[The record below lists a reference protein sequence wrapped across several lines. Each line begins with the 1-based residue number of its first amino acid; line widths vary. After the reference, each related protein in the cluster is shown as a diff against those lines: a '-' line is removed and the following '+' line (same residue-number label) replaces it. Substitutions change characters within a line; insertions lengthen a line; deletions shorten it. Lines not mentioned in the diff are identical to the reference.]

1 VGFCHDPR
9 VTGIAAGGAELD
21 AALNRFVGRNG
32 RPGAVAGVV
41 HGDELAWAAGAGLAD
56 LGAQG
61 TGGAGTRVTGGAGT
75 LYRIASI
82 TKTFTGT
89 AVMQLRDAGRLDLD
103 DPAVKYLPELRG
115 AVSPFAAIE
124 AVTIRRMLSHEA
136 GLAAEPP
143 GTDWSVP
150 VYQGDPQVTLAR
162 PGDIVLML
170 PPNAQHKYSDLGYQL
185 LGEIVTRV
193 SGIPYPRYVR
203 ELILDP
209 LGMAATG
216 FEPLDRALLSRR
228 AVGYSRRSFSDE
240 LHPEPAFPP
249 VWAEG
254 GLWSCVQDL
263 ARWVSFQLRAYT
275 RPTADSPVLAAASL
289 REMHKPRY
297 LADDDWTSAWGISW
311 FAERRNDVSWIRHSG
326 GLPGFTT
333 SVCFDPG
340 QQVGAI
346 VLHNGMSF
354 TAEIACELAVTAG
367 RLAGAAPSAV
377 AVPAPAP
384 AEYRPLLGLYA
395 RDGLGGGVLS
405 LEWRAGKL
413 VFGIPEFPSWRLTLE
428 PTVDPGVFI
437 AGPGSDLSGEKV
449 IFRRHQDGR
458 VLSVLVVQ
466 GTYLRLDHDSSCRL
480 ADPEPASLQ

>member
-1 VGFCHDPR
+1 M
-9 VTGIAAGGAELD
+9 TGIAAGAAELD
-21 AALNRFVGRNG
+21 AVLTRFVTQSGL
-32 RPGAVAGVV
+32 PGATAGVV

-56 LGAQG
+56 TGARVASDP
-61 TGGAGTRVTGGAGT
+61 GA

-124 AVTIRRMLSHEA
+124 AVTIRRMLSHES
-136 GLAAEPP
+136 GLAYDPP

-150 VYQGDPQVTLAR
+150 VYQGDPQLTLAR

-170 PPNAQHKYSDLGYQL
+170 PPNAQHKYSDLAYQL
-185 LGEIVTRV
+185 LGEVVTRV
-193 SGIPYPRYVR
+193 SGIPYPRYLR

-209 LGMAATG
+209 LGMSATG
-216 FEPLDRALLSRR
+216 FEPLDGPLLSRC
-228 AVGYSRRSFSDE
+228 ATGYSRRPFSDE
-240 LHPEPAFPP
+240 LDPEPAFPP

-263 ARWVSFQLRAYT
+263 ARWISFQLRAHT
-275 RPTADSPVLAAASL
+275 GPAVDSPVLAAASL

-297 LADDDWTSAWGISW
+297 LADDDWMSAWGISW
-311 FAERRNDVSWIRHSG
+311 CADRQDDVSWIRHSG

-333 SVCFDPG
+333 TVCFDPV

-346 VLHNGMSF
+346 VLHNGPSF
-354 TAEIACELAVTAG
+354 TAEIARDLAVTAR
-367 RLAGAAPSAV
+367 RLAGTASSAA
-377 AVPAPAP
+377 AVPTPTPAP
-384 AEYRPLLGLYA
+384 YRPLLGLYA
-395 RDGLGGGVLS
+395 RTGLGGGVVS

-413 VFGIPEFPSWRLTLE
+413 VFLIPEFPSWQLALE
-428 PTVDPGVFI
+428 PTSNPDVFI
-437 AGPGSDLSGEKV
+437 AGPGSDFSGENV
-449 IFRRHQDGR
+449 IFRRHDDGR
-458 VLSVLVVQ
+458 VISVLMVQ
-466 GTYLRLDHDSSCRL
+466 GTYLRLDHGSTYPKEVTAGPGS
-480 ADPEPASLQ
+480 PP